1 MPKNRDALK
10 FFQNFI
16 YEMIDI
22 GGINL
27 PKSISSSLGA
37 KLGKLLKTRGTES
50 LEESLKKIYS
60 VLNAKT
66 TIKKIDDNT
75 LDIALRYKNTFCPIG
90 GKYNPNRTDIIQ
102 KTICVP
108 YTMAILNASHP
119 EYKYEGK
126 VEECILET
134 NNRVCRYK
142 LIKTDKQN

>member
-1 MPKNRDALK
+1 MSKNRDALK

-37 KLGKLLKTRGTES
+37 KLGKLLKNRGTES

-60 VLNAKT
+60 VLKAKT
-66 TIKKIDDNT
+66 SIKTIDDNT

-90 GKYNPNRTDIIQ
+90 GKFNPNRTDVIQ

-108 YTMAILNASHP
+108 YTMAILNSCHP
-119 EYKYEGK
+119 EFRYKAE
-126 VEECILET
+126 VVECILET

-142 LIKTDKQN
+142 LIKVDK